1 MTEELTRIDSAVAG
15 LSISP
20 KDEKTQTKTK
30 TKTVEKEK
38 KHKRAGSTV
47 EGVRNIKDLGQSL
60 PSIHHPCNRSINR
73 SMNLEKDQ
81 IPIEIAIETQKTG
94 WYVPFLP

>member
-20 KDEKTQTKTK
+20 SDEKTQ

-38 KHKRAGSTV
+38 KSKHKRVGSAAD
-47 EGVRNIKDLGQSL
+47 GVRNINDLGKSVFISSDDAYL
-60 PSIHHPCNRSINR
+60 
-73 SMNLEKDQ
+73 
-81 IPIEIAIETQKTG
+81 
-94 WYVPFLP
+94 

>member
-20 KDEKTQTKTK
+20 KDEKAQTQTKTK

-38 KHKRAGSTV
+38 KHKRVGSTAD
-47 EGVRNIKDLGQSL
+47 GVRNIKDLGQSSFDYV
-60 PSIHHPCNRSINR
+60 SIIHLTSCRI
-73 SMNLEKDQ
+73 EKDQ

-94 WYVPFLP
+94 WYVLSY

>member
-20 KDEKTQTKTK
+20 KDEKTETK

-38 KHKRAGSTV
+38 RHKRVGSTAD
-47 EGVRNIKDLGQSL
+47 GVRNIKDLGRSL
-60 PSIHHPCNRSINR
+60 FAWC
-73 SMNLEKDQ
+73 L
-81 IPIEIAIETQKTG
+81 
-94 WYVPFLP
+94 VPTIRLTAL